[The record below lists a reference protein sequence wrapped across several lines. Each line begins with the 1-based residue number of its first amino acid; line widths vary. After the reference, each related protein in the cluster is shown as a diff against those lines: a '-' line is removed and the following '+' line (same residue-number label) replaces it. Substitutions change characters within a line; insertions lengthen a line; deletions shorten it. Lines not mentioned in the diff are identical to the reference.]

1 MRFAIYGA
9 GGLGAYYG
17 ARLADAGEEV
27 GFIARGDHLAAI
39 QSNGLKVFSP
49 IGDIHLSNP
58 LATSDPAEIGA
69 VDVVIVA
76 VKTWQIP
83 EVTAAIGPLIQDN
96 TIVIPF
102 LNGVEAADQ
111 LATVVGEE
119 KVFGG
124 LSRVFSEIAAPG
136 VIQHMNPS
144 AYVEFGE
151 LSGTTSPRAK
161 ALRDVFEHAGV
172 EAMVSEDIRLALWE
186 KLLLVGSWSGL
197 SALSRSPMGQLLSH
211 PELCALVDQSI
222 DEGIAVGKAMNYNLS
237 NDLKGRMWAFYKG
250 LPAETTASMTRD
262 ILAGKPSELDA
273 WNGAIV
279 RLGRAVKVATPIHEF
294 TYHTLLPMERRA
306 RKTP

>member
-27 GFIARGDHLAAI
+27 RFIARGSHLTAI

-58 LATSDPAEIGA
+58 LASSDPTEIGP

-83 EVTAAIGPLIQDN
+83 DVAAAIGPLIQDN

-111 LATVVGEE
+111 LAKVVGED

-124 LSRVFSEIAAPG
+124 LSRVFSEISSPG
-136 VIQHMNPS
+136 VIRQPCPPWS
-144 AYVEFGE
+144 W
-151 LSGTTSPRAK
+151 TSN
-161 ALRDVFEHAGV
+161 G
-172 EAMVSEDIRLALWE
+172 
-186 KLLLVGSWSGL
+186 
-197 SALSRSPMGQLLSH
+197 RSS
-211 PELCALVDQSI
+211 
-222 DEGIAVGKAMNYNLS
+222 
-237 NDLKGRMWAFYKG
+237 
-250 LPAETTASMTRD
+250 
-262 ILAGKPSELDA
+262 
-273 WNGAIV
+273 
-279 RLGRAVKVATPIHEF
+279 LGNW
-294 TYHTLLPMERRA
+294 
-306 RKTP
+306 

>member
-27 GFIARGDHLAAI
+27 GFIARGSHLTAI

-58 LATSDPAEIGA
+58 LASSDPTEIGP

-83 EVTAAIGPLIQDN
+83 DVAAAIGPLIQDN

-111 LATVVGEE
+111 LAKVVGDE

-124 LSRVFSEIAAPG
+124 LSRVFSEISAPG
-136 VIQHMNPS
+136 VIRHMNPS

-151 LSGTTSPRAK
+151 LSGTTSPRAN

-172 EAMVSEDIRLALWE
+172 EATVSEDIRSALWA
-186 KLLLVGSWSGL
+186 KLLYVSSWSGL
-197 SALSRSPMGQLLSH
+197 SALSRSPMGELLGQ
-211 PELCALVDQSI
+211 PELCTLVNRSI
-222 DEGIAVGKAMNYNLS
+222 DEGIAVGEAMNYNLS
-237 NDLKGRMWAFYKG
+237 NDLKASMWAFYEG
-250 LPAETTASMTRD
+250 LPAQTTASMTRD

-279 RLGRAVKVATPIHEF
+279 RFGRELNVATPVHEF

-306 RKTP
+306 RTNP

>member
-27 GFIARGDHLAAI
+27 GFIARGSHLAAI
-39 QSNGLKVFSP
+39 QSNGLKVLSP

-58 LATSDPAEIGA
+58 LATSDPAEIGG

-83 EVTAAIGPLIQDN
+83 EIAAAIGPLIRDN

-111 LATVVGEE
+111 LAKVVGED

-124 LSRVFSEIAAPG
+124 LSRVFSEISIPG
-136 VIQHMNPS
+136 VIRHMNPS
-144 AYVEFGE
+144 AYIEFGE
-151 LSGTTSPRAK
+151 LSGAASPRAN
-161 ALRDVFEHAGV
+161 ALRDIFEHAGV
-172 EAMVSEDIRLALWE
+172 EATVSEDIRSALWE
-186 KLLLVGSWSGL
+186 KLLLVSSWAGL
-197 SALSRSPMGQLLSH
+197 SALSRSPMGELLAQ
-211 PELCALVDQSI
+211 PELCALVEHSI
-222 DEGIAVGKAMNYNLS
+222 DEGIAVGKAMNYHLP
-237 NDLKGRMWAFYKG
+237 NDLKARMWAFYEG

-279 RLGRAVKVATPIHEF
+279 RFGREVNVATPVHEF

-306 RKTP
+306 RINQ